1 MILPPTLNSPFFF
14 TMSYK
19 ELVQLLPL
27 EFLLVLRILGESV
40 LVRNWVVLGWEPG
53 FEGQHVR
60 VPVRVISAMRVM
72 MRIHDSGHSE
82 LQLISL
88 SHLLCA
94 QLTDDASVQA
104 AAHCTHL
111 HHLHHAADRSLNRS
125 QTNWRSRDYTGPTL
139 REDAYWVGWTRV
151 AALLLVGTPWV
162 AVVVLVHGSSQ
173 SPCIKK
179 IQNYSYSSQET
190 TKTDS
195 FRNFNLALL
204 VSASL

>member
-1 MILPPTLNSPFFF
+1 
-14 TMSYK
+14 
-19 ELVQLLPL
+19 
-27 EFLLVLRILGESV
+27 
-40 LVRNWVVLGWEPG
+40 
-53 FEGQHVR
+53 
-60 VPVRVISAMRVM
+60 
-72 MRIHDSGHSE
+72 
-82 LQLISL
+82 
-88 SHLLCA
+88 LLCA